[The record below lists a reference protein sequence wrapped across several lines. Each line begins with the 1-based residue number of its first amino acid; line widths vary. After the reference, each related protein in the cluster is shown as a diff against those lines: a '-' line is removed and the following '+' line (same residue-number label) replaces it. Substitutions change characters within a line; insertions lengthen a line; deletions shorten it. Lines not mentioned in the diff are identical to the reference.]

1 MCKDCGC
8 SINGHEHHHDHH
20 HENPALKDE
29 KTINVISKILSK
41 NNHQAAHNREHF
53 NEYNTLCINLM
64 SSPGSGKTT
73 LLEETIKTLKDDL
86 KIAVVEGDL
95 ETNNDAN
102 RIIKAGGLAHQ
113 ITTGQTCH
121 LDAFMVHEALH
132 HFKLSELDIV
142 FVENVGNLVCPA
154 SYDLGEHLN
163 VVLLSVT
170 EGSDKVEKYPV
181 MFRKADLLV
190 ITKADLAKH
199 FDFDFKAASM
209 AAKRLNPKIDIMI
222 LDSKTKTGFDL
233 WISYLKMKKELS

>member
-8 SINGHEHHHDHH
+8 SISEHEHH

-41 NNHQAAHNREHF
+41 NDHQAAHNREHF
-53 NEYNTLCINLM
+53 NEYKTLCINLM

-73 LLEETIKTLKDDL
+73 LLEETIKTLNNEL

-102 RIIKAGGLAHQ
+102 RIKNAGALAHQ

-132 HFKLSELDIV
+132 HFKLSDLDIV
-142 FVENVGNLVCPA
+142 FIENVGNLVCPA

-163 VVLLSVT
+163 IVLLSVT
-170 EGSDKVEKYPV
+170 EGHDKVEKYPV
-181 MFRKADLLV
+181 MFRKADLLI
-190 ITKADLAKH
+190 ITKADLAQH
-199 FDFDFKAASM
+199 FDFDFEQVSL

-222 LDSKTKTGFDL
+222 LDSKTKSGFNL
-233 WISYLKMKKELS
+233 WINYLKMKKELN